1 MFFPGDIINATLQNI
16 GGQGP
21 MCGCIC
27 NCSRRN
33 SIKYPIS
40 RNSSLITREPDI
52 SQGVLVMEHFRVYK
66 TMYTLVKITQIRQM
80 EDLKKKKTN
89 RSSKMYSISLS

>member
-1 MFFPGDIINATLQNI
+1 MFFPGDIINATLRNI

-66 TMYTLVKITQIRQM
+66 TMYTLVKNYTNSA
-80 EDLKKKKTN
+80 DGGLKKEKD
-89 RSSKMYSISLS
+89 